1 MQFLDCKNTIRSVE
15 FLNCVNVPFKPLM
28 LNNYSLSILVA
39 MDNSCTFLCFPLW
52 ILWFHQGKELNQAVI
67 NSIVLV

>member
-1 MQFLDCKNTIRSVE
+1 MQFFLDCKNTIRSVE

-39 MDNSCTFLCFPLW
+39 TDNFLYFFVFSSLDFMVSSRQRVKPGC
-52 ILWFHQGKELNQAVI
+52 N
-67 NSIVLV
+67 